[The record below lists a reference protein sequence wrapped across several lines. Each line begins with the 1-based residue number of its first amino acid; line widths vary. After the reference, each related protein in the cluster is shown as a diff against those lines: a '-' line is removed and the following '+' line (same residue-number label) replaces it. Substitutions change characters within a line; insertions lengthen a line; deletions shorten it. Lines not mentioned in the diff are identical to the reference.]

1 MHLYFSFFFSKTKI
15 KMVLIF
21 LFSLRFILTTLE
33 HILWTGRRSAR
44 LLTLISSIYTVQL
57 LITHL
62 MVEMFIRLLSCF
74 SRNLYFFGIP
84 KRVYTC
90 SSLKHLP
97 SHSIAGQQSWVK
109 IKCKKACPSLRAGVE
124 NLVAIL

>member
-1 MHLYFSFFFSKTKI
+1 MHSHFSFFFSKTKI

-62 MVEMFIRLLSCF
+62 MVEMLIRLLGCF
-74 SRNLYFFGIP
+74 SIYFYFLVFRNEFI
-84 KRVYTC
+84 YTC

-109 IKCKKACPSLRAGVE
+109 IKCKKACPIHTSRS
-124 NLVAIL
+124 